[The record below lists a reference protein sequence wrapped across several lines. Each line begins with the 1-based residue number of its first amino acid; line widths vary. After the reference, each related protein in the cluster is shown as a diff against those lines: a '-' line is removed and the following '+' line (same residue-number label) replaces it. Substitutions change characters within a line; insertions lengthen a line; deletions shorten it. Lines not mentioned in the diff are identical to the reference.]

1 MGLEG
6 EEMERIEEMFG
17 QIQGNM
23 QAMDSKMDLIMK
35 QMDNLKLENKQL
47 KEQVVSQE
55 LKIKTLEREVRRK
68 NLIIKG
74 VQEGEREEVAETM
87 EKVIEII
94 ESMGVKLE
102 PTRDIDEARR
112 LGHPAKEKKR
122 PILLKLTTEIKKRE
136 ILMKTNKLRGTSVW
150 IDEDYTRETQ
160 EERKQLMAPLKE
172 AREKGHR
179 AYLRH
184 NKLIIDKETYVIKN
198 SELIKSDEKQNQNYK
213 KRTVSERSP
222 EGKGLDEQLAKVTRI
237 SKN

>member
-1 MGLEG
+1 MGLDS

-23 QAMDSKMDLIMK
+23 RAMDGKMDLFMK
-35 QMDNLKLENKQL
+35 QMENLKLENKQL

-55 LKIKTLEREVRRK
+55 IKIKTLERETRRK
-68 NLIIKG
+68 NLVIKG
-74 VQEGEREEVAETM
+74 VQESGREEVAETIV
-87 EKVIEII
+87 KVSEIM
-94 ESMGVKLE
+94 ESMGVKLD

-112 LGHPAKEKKR
+112 LGHPVMGKKR
-122 PILLKLTTEIKKRE
+122 PILLKLTTGSKKRE
-136 ILMKTNKLRGTSVW
+136 ILMKTKELRGTNVW

-172 AREKGHR
+172 ARGKGHR
-179 AYLRH
+179 AYIRH
-184 NKLIIDKETYVIKN
+184 NKLIIDEEAYVMKH
-198 SELIKSDEKQNQNYK
+198 SELIKIAEKQNQSYK